1 MLNWGNIG
9 RMPEKNDG
17 FLVNDV
23 MRVFG
28 ESGFEEFQGRA
39 IDTVSF

>member
-1 MLNWGNIG
+1 
-9 RMPEKNDG
+9 MPEKNDG

-23 MRVFG
+23 MRAFG
-28 ESGFEEFQGRA
+28 GSGFEGFQGRA